1 MNCTTHPLLTNWLP
15 ATVIALL
22 LASSFHLDGPADYE
36 AEQAQAVSLMD
47 AQRTEAAAQRHAQAV
62 QALCGPNAGV
72 IEQADGSVRCTLK
85 NGRKANT
92 VRSDSTV
99 LASTNVKTKVQP

>member
-1 MNCTTHPLLTNWLP
+1 MTRTTHPLLTNWLP

-99 LASTNVKTKVQP
+99 LVSTNATAKVQP